1 MSGSYARN
9 RQCLESNTRDE
20 HPPWGKS
27 REIKPLGP
35 RTGAEGKVAELE
47 GYFWFPL
54 RGGTVTGGDQ
64 LLLGSFTCVHLATC
78 LYPCQTVF
86 FPRAQDRE
94 LVARMALKGSTTT
107 MAAHISA
114 YGFLSLHSLSP
125 TNHCTETERWKC
137 AQETGPR
144 LIPRDSAP
152 GYGNGLAG
160 EATSCVSTRTGPQTP
175 PGPTHKLD
183 GSGNSAVVPE
193 GRQGPLGSA

>member
-1 MSGSYARN
+1 MSGSYAGN

-54 RGGTVTGGDQ
+54 RAGTVTGGDQ

-107 MAAHISA
+107 MAAHVSA

-125 TNHCTETERWKC
+125 TNHCTEDREVEMCSRDGATPDPERQC
-137 AQETGPR
+137 A
-144 LIPRDSAP
+144 
-152 GYGNGLAG
+152 GLW
-160 EATSCVSTRTGPQTP
+160 EW
-175 PGPTHKLD
+175 
-183 GSGNSAVVPE
+183 
-193 GRQGPLGSA
+193 LGG